1 MKLQNGKH
9 RNNWLSKLRNKRII
23 NTGNNMIKDKRPEN
37 LSIKGNRTTLTRR
50 PLSEMEMIDLM
61 VYGEDVVE
69 SKVDPSSTKSLTSKN
84 LRKQNV

>member
-1 MKLQNGKH
+1 
-9 RNNWLSKLRNKRII
+9 
-23 NTGNNMIKDKRPEN
+23 MIKDNRSEN
-37 LSIKGNRTTLTRR
+37 LSKKWSRTTLTRR

-69 SKVDPSSTKSLTSKN
+69 CTVDSSRTKSLTSKN

>member
-9 RNNWLSKLRNKRII
+9 RNNWLIKLRNKRII
-23 NTGNNMIKDKRPEN
+23 NKGCNMIKDKRSEN
-37 LSIKGNRTTLTRR
+37 LSKKGNQTTLTRR

-69 SKVDPSSTKSLTSKN
+69 CRVAPSRTKSLTSKN

>member
-9 RNNWLSKLRNKRII
+9 RNNWLIKLRNKRII
-23 NTGNNMIKDKRPEN
+23 KGSNMIKDKRPEN

-61 VYGEDVVE
+61 VYGEDVLE
-69 SKVDPSSTKSLTSKN
+69 NMVDPSRTKSLTSKY

>member
-9 RNNWLSKLRNKRII
+9 RNNWLTKLRNKRII
-23 NTGNNMIKDKRPEN
+23 NTGSNMIKNNRPEN
-37 LSIKGNRTTLTRR
+37 LSKKGNRTTLTSR

-61 VYGEDVVE
+61 IYGEDVLE
-69 SKVDPSSTKSLTSKN
+69 NMVDPSRTESLTSNN

>member
-1 MKLQNGKH
+1 MKLQNEKH
-9 RNNWLSKLRNKRII
+9 RNNWLIKLRNKRII
-23 NTGNNMIKDKRPEN
+23 NTGNNMIKDNKQESLSEKR
-37 LSIKGNRTTLTRR
+37 NRTTLTRR

-69 SKVDPSSTKSLTSKN
+69 CTLDPSRTKSLTSKN

>member
-9 RNNWLSKLRNKRII
+9 RNNWLTKFRNKRII
-23 NTGNNMIKDKRPEN
+23 NKGSNMIKDNRPEN
-37 LSIKGNRTTLTRR
+37 LSKKRNRTTLTRR

-69 SKVDPSSTKSLTSKN
+69 CTVDPSRTKSLTSKN
-84 LRKQNV
+84 LRKRNV

>member
-1 MKLQNGKH
+1 MNLQNGKH
-9 RNNWLSKLRNKRII
+9 RNNCLTKLRHKRII
-23 NTGNNMIKDKRPEN
+23 NTGSNMIKNNRPEN

-69 SKVDPSSTKSLTSKN
+69 CTVDPSRTKSLTSKN

>member
-9 RNNWLSKLRNKRII
+9 RNNWLIKFRNKRII
-23 NTGNNMIKDKRPEN
+23 NKGNNMIKDNRQEN
-37 LSIKGNRTTLTRR
+37 LCKEGNRTTLTRR
-50 PLSEMEMIDLM
+50 PLSEMEMVDFM

-69 SKVDPSSTKSLTSKN
+69 STVDPSKTKSLTNKN

>member
-1 MKLQNGKH
+1 MNLQNGKH
-9 RNNWLSKLRNKRII
+9 RNNCLTKLRHKRII
-23 NTGNNMIKDKRPEN
+23 NTGSNMIKNNRPEN
-37 LSIKGNRTTLTRR
+37 LSKKGNRTTLIRR

-69 SKVDPSSTKSLTSKN
+69 CTVDPSRTKSLTSKN

>member
-9 RNNWLSKLRNKRII
+9 RNNWLTKLRNKRII
-23 NTGNNMIKDKRPEN
+23 NTGSNMIKNNRSEN
-37 LSIKGNRTTLTRR
+37 LSKKGNRTTLTRR

-61 VYGEDVVE
+61 IYGEDVLE
-69 SKVDPSSTKSLTSKN
+69 NMVDQSRTKSLTSKN

>member
-9 RNNWLSKLRNKRII
+9 RNNWLIKLRNKRII
-23 NTGNNMIKDKRPEN
+23 NKGRNMIKDKRSEN

-69 SKVDPSSTKSLTSKN
+69 CTLDPSRTKSLTSKN

>member
-9 RNNWLSKLRNKRII
+9 RNNWLIKLRNKRII
-23 NTGNNMIKDKRPEN
+23 NKGCNMIKDKRSEN
-37 LSIKGNRTTLTRR
+37 LSKKRNRTILTRR

-61 VYGEDVVE
+61 IYGEDVLE
-69 SKVDPSSTKSLTSKN
+69 STVDQSRTKSLTSKY